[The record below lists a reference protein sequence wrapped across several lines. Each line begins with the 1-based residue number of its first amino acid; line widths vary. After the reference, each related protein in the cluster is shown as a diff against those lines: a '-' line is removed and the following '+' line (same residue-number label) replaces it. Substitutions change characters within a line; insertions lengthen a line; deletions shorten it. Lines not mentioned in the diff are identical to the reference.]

1 MSKISELSDGGSLVS
16 TDYLIAVRSGGNV
29 KVRMDEINVDQ
40 VDLGDNEFIR
50 LGNSQDLTLVHN
62 ASNSI
67 INQAGIGDLLIQKAG
82 ATKLTVNSTG
92 IDITGDITLG
102 DTNPTITFNDS
113 SITNL
118 SHTISSASDNL
129 RITADVNGVDA
140 GSRVEIFDGTTEVAR
155 FEAGAVDVTG
165 TVTADGLT
173 VDGTSAEVISVNS
186 TANGSQIAFDS
197 ATTSSDW
204 LVGIANDATD
214 DFLIYQGGAGAGDI
228 RLYTDGTERLT
239 VLNGGNVG
247 IGTSSPSG
255 LMSFAKGSR
264 TLDLKLEDTAA
275 TGDVGVQL
283 RAGSGD
289 YFGIAAGG
297 GTGVGIV
304 IDDSNNVGIGT
315 SSPRYNLE
323 VSSSSNTFVQIASTS
338 TSALT
343 GLLFGDTSNAVGR
356 VTYDHSDNSLQLFT
370 NTTEKARI
378 DASGNLLV
386 GKTSTGAATAGIELN
401 GANDLLRIA
410 RDGGVLQELNR
421 ITNEGDIIEFRKDN
435 TKVGSIGVASS
446 RVYIGTDDTGL
457 RFTNDEIT
465 PFNPSVSADRN
476 GTVDLGGSST
486 RFKDLYLSGK
496 AQADSYQFAQN
507 SSATGATEAVYRPTT
522 GEMAFKT
529 NSSEAMRIDS
539 AGNVGIG
546 VTPESYQGLYRA
558 LQVGNTALIGR
569 QSGGISE
576 TYLTANSYYD
586 GAWKYIVSDE
596 ASVISQS
603 AGVISFANAA
613 SGTADATISWS
624 EAMRIDASGNVGI
637 GTSSPLG
644 QLHINTETAEA
655 TKVYVDGEANQPKS
669 IEIRHYDT
677 SEGSGAGRNLFYLK
691 TPASDRLDIGNFTD
705 GSTETQLMTFLES
718 GNVGIGTSSP
728 SRQLTVQSSGAQISL
743 LSDTTGS
750 SVINMGDTDDDNI
763 GRIQYDNTN
772 DKMLFRVN
780 TSDVMT
786 IDASG
791 NVGIGTD
798 AIDLTS
804 SGRTVVQIEGSS
816 NALLNLTDGTSR
828 LYLHQKGGTSGADIW
843 NSANSYMRFATNDTE
858 VMRIDALGNIGIGET
873 SIGSNALEIR
883 RSGAS
888 GIALKETGVAQL
900 IVEQDTDAKIRITN
914 SKNLIFSGGTDGTTE
929 RMRIDANGNVGIGT
943 SPSFP
948 LHVSG
953 SSTNYVMSETTGTG
967 TSAGFRLKGDA
978 SADFTLFTT
987 QGTNQFA
994 IYDNANS
1001 AERMRIDS
1009 SGNVGIG
1016 TSTNL
1021 ANGTLNVE
1029 SNGTSVLQARSDTA
1043 GVNDGDT
1050 TVVVS
1055 RALNSTAGKW
1065 ANAIY
1070 RGYSHAWSYGTNA
1083 ATNEAMRIDS
1093 SGNVGIGTTS
1103 PTGLL
1108 HLSSSA
1114 PAFYMTD
1121 TTNNTEG
1128 VISMDNAGSLIFNAD
1143 LNNEAGSSNIR
1154 FAVDG
1159 TERLRI
1165 DSSGNILQQGGSPEY
1180 HFGTTSAS
1188 HYNWRIAAQ
1197 ESVDAGFEI
1206 SSGTQSAGSDASN
1219 DTYTPRFVV
1228 KADTGNVGIGTTTV
1242 NRKLEVAGNN
1252 NAGSKANF
1260 IRITDTDTSATAA
1273 NPQGGIEFYTSD
1285 TGNEN
1290 VTASIVNLYAGSG
1303 AGSELTFNTAPNGA
1317 SGVSERMRIDA
1328 SGGIR
1333 AATGSRFLAA
1343 STGEATPDY
1352 SFTSDGSMGMYR
1364 VPGSLCFSTGG
1375 TERMRIDASG
1385 NLLVGKTST
1394 GAATAGIELNGANDL
1409 LRIARNGGVLQE
1421 LNRIGTG
1428 GTENGDLIEFRV
1440 NNAAVGS
1447 IACRSSGGNLQI
1459 HTNESGIDFGGD
1471 GYLPMRGSTITD
1483 NSLDIGS
1490 SSFRY
1495 KDLYRSGST
1504 ISTSDR
1510 NMKQDERD
1518 LTEAETRVAQACK
1531 GLLKAFRFIDAVE
1544 VDGDDARIH
1553 FGIIAQD
1560 LQAAFEAEGLDA
1572 TKYAMFRPSTFTDDE
1587 GNEQARLGV
1596 CYENLLAFI
1605 IAAI

>member
-1 MSKISELSDGGSLVS
+1 MSSDSATALATQQSIKAYVDSQVGTVDTLAEILANGNTTGGTDIAVS
-16 TDYLIAVRSGGNV
+16 TGDDITFADSSKAIFGADSDLQIYHTPTGNHSIIAESGAGNLILAADNL
-29 KVRMDEINVDQ
+29 EINNAANNANKIVATTGGA
-40 VDLGDNEFIR
+40 V
-50 LGNSQDLTLVHN
+50 TLFHN
-62 ASNSI
+62 NAAKI
-67 INQAGIGDLLIQKAG
+67 
-82 ATKLTVNSTG
+82 ATTATG
-92 IDITGDITLG
+92 VDITG
-102 DTNPTITFNDS
+102 
-113 SITNL
+113 
-118 SHTISSASDNL
+118 SA
-129 RITADVNGVDA
+129 TM
-140 GSRVEIFDGTTEVAR
+140 
-155 FEAGAVDVTG
+155 
-165 TVTADGLT
+165 DGLT

-247 IGTSSPSG
+247 IGTSSPLATMHLSTTG
-255 LMSFAKGSR
+255 GGSIY
-264 TLDLKLEDTAA
+264 LQDSDATA
-275 TGDVGVQL
+275 TYNISEL
-283 RAGSGD
+283 SNNAGN
-289 YFGIAAGG
+289 FGIQ
-297 GTGVGIV
+297 TR
-304 IDDSNNVGIGT
+304 DSSG
-315 SSPRYNLE
+315 
-323 VSSSSNTFVQIASTS
+323 TFVSTDYQIVK
-338 TSALT
+338 
-343 GLLFGDTSNAVGR
+343 N
-356 VTYDHSDNSLQLFT
+356 
-370 NTTEKARI
+370 
-378 DASGNLLV
+378 ASGADYQRWF
-386 GKTSTGAATAGIELN
+386 T
-401 GANDLLRIA
+401 
-410 RDGGVLQELNR
+410 Q
-421 ITNEGDIIEFRKDN
+421 
-435 TKVGSIGVASS
+435 GSE
-446 RVYIGTDDTGL
+446 R
-457 RFTNDEIT
+457 
-465 PFNPSVSADRN
+465 
-476 GTVDLGGSST
+476 
-486 RFKDLYLSGK
+486 
-496 AQADSYQFAQN
+496 
-507 SSATGATEAVYRPTT
+507 
-522 GEMAFKT
+522 
-529 NSSEAMRIDS
+529 MRIDS
-539 AGNVGIG
+539 
-546 VTPESYQGLYRA
+546 
-558 LQVGNTALIGR
+558 
-569 QSGGISE
+569 
-576 TYLTANSYYD
+576 
-586 GAWKYIVSDE
+586 
-596 ASVISQS
+596 
-603 AGVISFANAA
+603 
-613 SGTADATISWS
+613 
-624 EAMRIDASGNVGI
+624 
-637 GTSSPLG
+637 
-644 QLHINTETAEA
+644 
-655 TKVYVDGEANQPKS
+655 
-669 IEIRHYDT
+669 
-677 SEGSGAGRNLFYLK
+677 
-691 TPASDRLDIGNFTD
+691 
-705 GSTETQLMTFLES
+705 
-718 GNVGIGTSSP
+718 
-728 SRQLTVQSSGAQISL
+728 
-743 LSDTTGS
+743 
-750 SVINMGDTDDDNI
+750 
-763 GRIQYDNTN
+763 
-772 DKMLFRVN
+772 
-780 TSDVMT
+780 
-786 IDASG
+786 SG